1 MGIFRQRKAYF
12 NSTMLRN
19 GEKESAFKN
28 YRILSLF
35 DSQFDIQYDIQHES
49 YDCDESK
56 LMTNDFQIHSLI
68 FGYESVVFQNEKFYL
83 LKMLNCQKDIMM

>member
-28 YRILSLF
+28 DRILSLY
-35 DSQFDIQYDIQHES
+35 DSQFDIQYDIQYES

-56 LMTNDFQIHSLI
+56 LMTNDFQMLVKMEEKNGIMI
-68 FGYESVVFQNEKFYL
+68 QITFESEFFSAFKTA
-83 LKMLNCQKDIMM
+83 